1 MWPTGECNGK
11 PLQYSCL
18 ENSMKSMKRQKDRTL
33 KLELHR
39 SVGAQY
45 ATKEGPK
52 NSSEKNEVAGL
63 KWKRCSVVDVFGGE
77 SKVQML
83 QRTILP
89 RNLEC

>member
-1 MWPTGECNGK
+1 MNTK
-11 PLQYSCL
+11 
-18 ENSMKSMKRQKDRTL
+18 KSQKDMTL
-33 KLELHR
+33 EGEPPK
-39 SVGAQY
+39 SVAAQN